1 MYRITCQFTSL
12 SRYDLYD
19 IHLCIILQFISGYD
33 IIFWSIL
40 YESHIISHHPLL
52 LVNFTLIKLFLTLSI
67 NHIAYTLSE
76 TRISTK
82 ELDHFASGKG
92 NIIKTI

>member
-1 MYRITCQFTSL
+1 MYRITCQFISQ
-12 SRYDLYD
+12 YDSYD
-19 IHLCIILQFISGYD
+19 IHLCIILKFISGYD

-40 YESHIISHHPLL
+40 YESHIIISHYPLL

-82 ELDHFASGKG
+82 ELHHFASGKG